1 MNVADAQLLA
11 ILALENLVNTVESK
25 EYIAISAGKSCRNGM
40 NMEVKNFVN
49 IAYCRC
55 SKQMVLFKNAKN
67 KSMIEDLIIGNA
79 YICPICKKE
88 FVANG
93 EQKYIIGGGYTCTW
107 KCFCE
112 ETKKRAKEK
121 QKTCE

>member
-1 MNVADAQLLA
+1 MNVADAQFLA
-11 ILALENLVNTVESK
+11 ILALENLVNAVESK
-25 EYIAISAGKSCRNGM
+25 EYIAISVGKNCRNGM
-40 NMEVKNFVN
+40 SMGAKNFVN
-49 IAYCRC
+49 IAYCPC
-55 SKQMVLFKNAKN
+55 SKQMALFKNVTSKI
-67 KSMIEDLIIGNA
+67 MIEDLIIGSR

-93 EQKYIIGGGYTCTW
+93 EQKYIISGGYACTW

>member
-1 MNVADAQLLA
+1 MNVADAPSLA
-11 ILALENLVNTVESK
+11 ILALETLVSAVESK
-25 EYIAISAGKSCRNGM
+25 EYIAISAEKNYRNGM
-40 NMEVKNFVN
+40 SMGAKNFVN
-49 IAYCRC
+49 TAYCRR
-55 SKQMVLFKNAKN
+55 SKQMALFKNAKN
-67 KSMIEDLIIGNA
+67 KSMIEDLIIGNM

-121 QKTCE
+121 QKNCE

>member
-1 MNVADAQLLA
+1 MNVADAQFRA
-11 ILALENLVNTVESK
+11 ILALENLVNAVESK
-25 EYIAISAGKSCRNGM
+25 EYIAIFVGKNCRNGM
-40 NMEVKNFVN
+40 SMGAKNFVN
-49 IAYCRC
+49 IAYFRC
-55 SKQMVLFKNAKN
+55 SKQMALFKNAKS
-67 KSMIEDLIIGNA
+67 KSMIEDLIIGNT
-79 YICPICKKE
+79 YICPVCKKE